1 MVYSTTATMN
11 RGLIALSPLD
21 LGLAA
26 SLVLLLAVVSW
37 QLRLAIGRQ
46 MLIAGARSVIQ
57 LLLLG
62 VVLKALF
69 ASSSP
74 WLVAA
79 LATLMLAVAGYEIMA
94 RQKHR
99 LRGAWGYGTGTL
111 SMFLSS
117 FSITVLALLV
127 MVQPTPWFAPQYSIP
142 LLGMLLGN
150 TMTGIAVSLDNLTRQ
165 TLDKQQQIET
175 HLALGHSATDAIGDI
190 RRDALRA
197 GLIPIVNSM
206 TTAGI
211 VSLPGMMTGQILA
224 GGPPL
229 EAAKYQILIL
239 FLIAAGTGLGSI
251 AAVMIGSHRLFD
263 DRSRLRRDRLTG

>member
-1 MVYSTTATMN
+1 METDS
-11 RGLIALSPLD
+11 LILLSPFD
-21 LGLAA
+21 LALAA
-26 SLVLLLAVVSW
+26 GLVLLLAGLSW
-37 QLRLAIGRQ
+37 RLHLGIGQR
-46 MLIAGARSVIQ
+46 MLIAAVRSTVQ

-62 VVLKALF
+62 LVLKALF
-69 ASSSP
+69 NSTNP

-79 LATLMLAVAGYEIMA
+79 LATVMLAVAGYEVMA

-99 LRGAWGYGTGTL
+99 FRGLWGYGTGAL

-117 FSITVLALLV
+117 FSIAVMALLV
-127 MVQPTPWFAPQYSIP
+127 LLQPAPWYAPQYAIP

-165 TLDKQQQIET
+165 TLDKRHQIEAR
-175 HLALGHSATDAIGDI
+175 LALGHTASEAIGDI

-206 TTAGI
+206 ATAGI

-224 GGPPL
+224 GSPPM
-229 EAAKYQILIL
+229 EAAKYQLLIL
-239 FLIAAGTGLGSI
+239 FLIAAGTGLGSM
-251 AAVMIGSHRLFD
+251 AAVLLGSRRLFD
-263 DRSRLRRDRLTG
+263 GRSRLRRDRLSD

>member
-1 MVYSTTATMN
+1 MQPD
-11 RGLIALSPLD
+11 GLIILQPLD
-21 LGLAA
+21 LALAA
-26 SLVLLLAVVSW
+26 ALVILLAGLSW
-37 QLRLAIGRQ
+37 RLRLAIGGR
-46 MLIAGARSVIQ
+46 MLIAATRSTVQ

-62 VVLKALF
+62 LVLKALF
-69 ASSSP
+69 LSTNP

-79 LATLMLAVAGYEIMA
+79 LAGVMLAVAGYEVMA

-99 LRGAWGYGTGTL
+99 LSGFWGYGTGTL

-117 FSITVLALLV
+117 FSITVLALLT
-127 MVQPTPWFAPQYSIP
+127 MLQPDPWYMPQYSIP

-150 TMTGIAVSLDNLTRQ
+150 TMTGVAVSLDNLTRQ
-165 TLDKQQQIET
+165 TLDKRHQVEAR
-175 HLALGHSATDAIGDI
+175 LALGHSATEAIGDI

-224 GGPPL
+224 GSPPM
-229 EAAKYQILIL
+229 EAAKYQLLIL
-239 FLIAAGTGLGSI
+239 FLIAAGTGLGSM
-251 AAVMIGSHRLFD
+251 AAVLLGSNRLFD
-263 DRSRLRRDRLTG
+263 GRSRLRRDRLRG